1 MSATLIDGKTVAAK
15 MQDALQPQI
24 VALSRQGIKPQL
36 AVILVG
42 DNPASLS
49 YTRAKQQACQRVGIG
64 TCDIHLPSETSQ
76 ETLLKHI
83 EAFNI
88 DPAVHAILLQLPLP
102 SHISAID
109 VLLAI
114 DPRKDVDG
122 FHPYNMGI
130 LARGGDSLQPCT
142 PLGIVELLAA
152 YNINTEGAHVVIVGR
167 SAIVG
172 RPLALLL
179 MRKNRRGNATV
190 TICHSKSS
198 NIADITRSAD
208 ILVAAMGRAGY
219 IQRSMVGKNSVVID
233 VGINRVPDP
242 ATKRGYS
249 LRGDVAFEEVAAIA
263 SHITPVPGGVGPMT
277 ITMLLHNTLKA
288 AALQVKG

>member
-1 MSATLIDGKTVAAK
+1 MSATLIDGRAVAAR
-15 MQDALQPQI
+15 MQDALQPK
-24 VALSRQGIKPQL
+24 VETLYNQGIKPQL

-49 YTRAKQQACQRVGIG
+49 YIRAKQQACQRIGII
-64 TCDIHLPSETSQ
+64 TRDIHLPSETSQ
-76 ETLLKHI
+76 ETLLAHI
-83 EAFNI
+83 EALNI
-88 DPAVHAILLQLPLP
+88 DSTVHAILLQLPLP

-109 VLLAI
+109 VLQSI
-114 DPRKDVDG
+114 NPRKDVDG

-142 PLGIVELLAA
+142 PLGIIELLAA

-190 TICHSKSS
+190 TVCHSKST
-198 NIADITRSAD
+198 NIGSITRSAD
-208 ILVAAMGRAGY
+208 ILVAAIGKAGY
-219 IQRSMVGKNSVVID
+219 IQRSMVRKKSVVID
-233 VGINRVPDP
+233 VGINRVDDP
-242 ATKRGYS
+242 AAQRGYS

-288 AALQVKG
+288 ATLQVKG